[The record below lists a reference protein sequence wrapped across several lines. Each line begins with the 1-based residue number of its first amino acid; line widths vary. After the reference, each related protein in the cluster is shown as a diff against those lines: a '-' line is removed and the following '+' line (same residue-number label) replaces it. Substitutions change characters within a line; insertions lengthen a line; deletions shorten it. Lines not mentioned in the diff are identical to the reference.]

1 VEERNAPEQGSCK
14 SGEEWE
20 IPIQGAKR
28 RKAVEDVWR
37 AQGERSLKKTSV
49 VVDGEDTTLTVVG
62 ATGALLN
69 NGGTV
74 STCVL
79 ESSL

>member
-1 VEERNAPEQGSCK
+1 
-14 SGEEWE
+14 
-20 IPIQGAKR
+20 
-28 RKAVEDVWR
+28 
-37 AQGERSLKKTSV
+37 V